1 MGHNQKQGEGVNHI
15 YTVALAVSLAFFIF
29 GLIYIRYAGHLSQK
43 ETIGYVREATSQIK
57 HAIEEHINE
66 EFETLTGPAVLA
78 GHRELLEDKDAL
90 GELARGLSANN
101 EYLLIGFA
109 DLEGHAIWIDRFD
122 RRYRGD
128 LAEEEHIR
136 KALAGEKSLS
146 GARYDSVNKMNI
158 HYYAV
163 PVYDWGTHEQK
174 GVLFAA
180 MPQDEMRRI
189 VNHSLYAGRGLA
201 HIVDENGTY
210 VVESDSPLSIGIGN
224 SIFDL
229 PAPMRE
235 ATRQE
240 ILGNFAARKAGSL
253 IEAQYGENRLAAY
266 APLDINNWYVFYAV
280 PEELVGA
287 GLKNLTGGAV
297 AVVFVATCVSVF
309 FIVLLHRVDKKSR
322 VALETLA
329 FVDPVTGHRNYQKFL
344 LDAQEILK
352 KADGTRYAICY
363 CDIKGFKYINDI
375 YGRDVGERMLRYMAD
390 FQHAISQPGEVTARI
405 GEDTFVSL
413 RKYKNRREIEQR
425 FESVAR
431 NLAVFP
437 DLFSRGYQPELYG
450 GAYVQDEED
459 GTLTLND
466 MLDRA
471 IAAQEE
477 VKHAGGTEHLC
488 FYSREMRAQKL
499 WEAELESKMHAA
511 LEAGEFTVYFQPKI
525 DIQHGDG
532 LFGAEALVRW
542 GSPERGLIPP
552 ARFIDVFEKN
562 GFIIELDRFVLE
574 SACRFYRQ
582 NVMEG
587 ELAPFVLSVN
597 VSRLGLMQPDFIRFY
612 TETKEAYGV
621 PDGRI
626 ELEFTESLVFGN
638 QALFQTIVADCKRNG
653 FLCAMDDFGA
663 GYSSLNV
670 LRTIDVDVLKL
681 DRLFFQHGGDPERG
695 RELVRNILS
704 MAKAMDMKTVAEGVD
719 EEALVGQLRAMG
731 CDAIQGYVF
740 SKPLSEADFKEFV
753 SSWHGGRVAV
763 AM

>member
-1 MGHNQKQGEGVNHI
+1 MRQNHKRGEGVNHI
-15 YTVALAVSLAFFIF
+15 YAVALAVSLAFFIF
-29 GLIYIRYAGHLSQK
+29 GLIYIRYAGHLSQA
-43 ETIGYVREATSQIK
+43 ETIGYVQEATNQIK
-57 HAIEEHINE
+57 HAIEEHISE

-78 GHRELLEDKDAL
+78 GHRELLTDDEAL

-109 DLEGHAIWIDRFD
+109 DLEGHAVWVDRFD
-122 RRYRGD
+122 RRYRGE
-128 LAEEEHIR
+128 LAEEDYIR
-136 KALAGEKSLS
+136 QALAGENSLS
-146 GARYDSVNKMNI
+146 GARYDTASEKII

-163 PVYDWGTHEQK
+163 PVYDWVTHKLE

-180 MPQDEMRRI
+180 MPQDEMRKI

-210 VVESDSPLSIGIGN
+210 IVESDSPLSIGIGS

-229 PAPMRE
+229 PAPMLE
-235 ATRQE
+235 ATRQKV
-240 ILGNFAARKAGSL
+240 LGHFEARKAGSL
-253 IEAQYGENRLAAY
+253 IESQYGENRLAAY
-266 APLDINNWYVFYAV
+266 APLDVNNWYVFYAV

-287 GLKNLTGGAV
+287 GLRNLTGGAV
-297 AVVFVATCVSVF
+297 AVVFVATCVFVF
-309 FIVLLHRVDKKSR
+309 FILLLHRVDNKNR
-322 VALETLA
+322 EALETLA
-329 FVDPVTGHRNYQKFL
+329 FVDPITGHRNYQKFL

-352 KADGTRYAICY
+352 KANGTRYAICY
-363 CDIKGFKYINDI
+363 CDIKGFKYINDL
-375 YGRDVGERMLRYMAD
+375 YGRDVGERLLRYMAD
-390 FQHAISQPGEVTARI
+390 FQHAISQPGEISARI
-405 GEDTFVSL
+405 GEDTFASL
-413 RKYKNRREIEQR
+413 RRFKSKREIEQR
-425 FESVAR
+425 YESVAQ

-450 GAYVQDEED
+450 GVYVLNSEEEH
-459 GTLTLND
+459 LTLND

-477 VKHAGGTEHLC
+477 VKQAGGTEHLC
-488 FYSREMRAQKL
+488 FYSSEMRAQKL

-511 LEAGEFTVYFQPKI
+511 LDAGEFQVYFQPKI

-542 GSPERGLIPP
+542 NSPEKGLIPP
-552 ARFIDVFEKN
+552 GLFIDLFEKN
-562 GFIIELDRFVLE
+562 GFVIELDRFVME
-574 SACRFYRQ
+574 SACRFYRK
-582 NVMEG
+582 NVIEG

-638 QALFQTIVADCKRNG
+638 QGLFKATVANCKRNG
-653 FLCAMDDFGA
+653 FLCALDDFGA
-663 GYSSLNV
+663 GYSSLNI
-670 LRTIDVDVLKL
+670 LKSIDVDVLKL
-681 DRLFFQHGGDPERG
+681 DRLFFQHDDNPERG
-695 RELVRNILS
+695 RELVKSILS
-704 MAKAMDMKTVAEGVD
+704 MAKALDMKTVAEGVD
-719 EEALVGQLRAMG
+719 EKSMVGSLRAMG

-740 SKPLSEADFKEFV
+740 SKPLPEDAFRAFV
-753 SSWHGGRVAV
+753 ASWQSGHIAV